1 MFQIPIRKNNLSTEQ
16 AAGNLKV
23 DLRDSKQEGKQ
34 KQSLKSWLFLG
45 IFLALIIVFSGIN
58 YWFSVSQKEPF
69 ADLIPQEVVVYS
81 LINLADF
88 YPQIFPFK
96 QYLQERNFFGQGAI
110 NKLND
115 YFNQAQL
122 SFVEDIQPLF
132 KDQAVFILLP
142 ANSETPLPF
151 LVIFERKGSLVR
163 ISQIL
168 DKIEPE
174 LNKDFNLSSQDYRQ
188 IEITM
193 LNPLFSSFS
202 QCFYASIE
210 NYFII
215 SNSQESLKKTI
226 DSIIDN

>member
-1 MFQIPIRKNNLSTEQ
+1 ME
-16 AAGNLKV
+16 
-23 DLRDSKQEGKQ
+23 KQ
-34 KQSLKSWLFLG
+34 KQPSMKWLFWG

-69 ADLIPQEVVVYS
+69 ADLIPQEVVIYS
-81 LINLADF
+81 LINQAEL
-88 YPQIFPFK
+88 YPQVSPFK
-96 QYLQERNFFGQGAI
+96 QYLQEGNFFGQGAI

-115 YFNQAQL
+115 YFNQVQL
-122 SFVEDIQPLF
+122 SFSEDVQPLF
-132 KDQAVFILLP
+132 KEQVAFILLP
-142 ANSETPLPF
+142 ANSETNLPF
-151 LVIFERKGSLVR
+151 LLIFERRENLAKIR
-163 ISQIL
+163 QIL

-193 LNPLFSSFS
+193 LNPLFPSFS
-202 QCFYASIE
+202 QCFYTSIE

-215 SNSQESLKKTI
+215 SNSRESLKKMI